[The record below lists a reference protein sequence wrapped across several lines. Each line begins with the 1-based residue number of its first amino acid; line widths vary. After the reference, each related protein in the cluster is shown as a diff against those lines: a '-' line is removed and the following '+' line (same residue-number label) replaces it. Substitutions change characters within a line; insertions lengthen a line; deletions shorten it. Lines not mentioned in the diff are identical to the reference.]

1 MGLKVRQS
9 FIVSIFLVLLFFS
22 SACYIFG
29 IASENTYNS
38 IFFLLLIIA
47 FAIFSVLSYMLT
59 KLPLFIKNVMLSL
72 LIVVCFIIVLDFIE
86 STFKFNANSSIYF
99 IYMIITLLFGTING
113 IISVI
118 YGAILFLTKATLYS
132 KPLERYIFYSAVSL
146 FSVIVVGLIVAYEKK
161 LIERLKN
168 KISTLQQAPL
178 EFNLTNNIK
187 ESQVAYSEII
197 SDEGLKKEK
206 TRLTRLLN
214 ERLFDIVETIR
225 STIHPFTVILYLKD
239 SNAQYRGR
247 EILSSS
253 EWISMDKPLTQED
266 PYIGWILKNKKSM
279 ILNEIQGEI
288 KGLPYYVRN
297 EGIKSFLAVPT
308 IRENDVIGIICVD
321 SLEVQAFTDEH
332 AKLLTVISNQIIDL
346 LDNIELQYKLRYDM
360 YEKGAMYSFVRTLSH
375 SIDTIDIAKTSL
387 NEILRITNAKSGF
400 FAIKDEHN
408 KFRIVYTQN
417 IDKELTDERIFIDT
431 EPILDGIAENRTP
444 SITQITVPQLKTL
457 HPFLYSLYTPDKSI
471 KYAIIIPLL
480 GKTEELGIIIL
491 YMENTIN
498 ERISIILETLINQI
512 SISLYNSILFDK
524 LNKLAITDGLTSLH
538 NHRHFQEYLE
548 VEVKEAIRYNKA
560 LSLLMIDIDHFKLLN
575 DKYGHP
581 QGDRV
586 LKKLSDIIMQT
597 IRDVDYAA
605 RYGGEEF
612 CVVLPNTDSKGAY
625 KITERLRRN
634 IESLVLK
641 TDAGENIK
649 FTISTGISSIPED
662 AKNKEE
668 ILLHSDKALYYSK
681 ENGRNKTTIYGNIKF
696 APNKQNDL
704 NKQ

>member
-1 MGLKVRQS
+1 MSLKTNHLI
-9 FIVSIFLVLLFFS
+9 IVSVFFILLLFS
-22 SACYIFG
+22 SACYILG
-29 IASENTYNS
+29 IDSANSYNS
-38 IFFLLLIIA
+38 IFFISFISM
-47 FAIFSVLSYMLT
+47 FAVFSIFSYILT
-59 KLPLFIKNVMLSL
+59 KLPISIKNIMLSL
-72 LIVVCFIIVLDFIE
+72 LIVVCFIIILDFIE
-86 STFKFNANSSIYF
+86 NAFGFNANSSIYF
-99 IYMIITLLFGTING
+99 IYMLITLLFGMLNG
-113 IISVI
+113 ILAVL
-118 YGAILFLTKATLYS
+118 YGAILFLTKAIIFS
-132 KPLERYIFYSAVSL
+132 KPLERYIFYSVVSL
-146 FSVIVVGLIVAYEKK
+146 FSVVVVGLLVSYERK

-178 EFNLTNNIK
+178 EFNLASDVK
-187 ESQVAYSEII
+187 ESQIKYSEII

-225 STIHPFTVILYLKD
+225 STLHPFTVILYLRD
-239 SNAQYRGR
+239 SNMQYRGR

-253 EWISMDKPLTQED
+253 EWINMDKSLTHED

-279 ILNEIQGEI
+279 VLNEIQGDI

-297 EGIKSFLAVPT
+297 EGIKSFLGVPA
-308 IRENDVIGIICVD
+308 IRENEVIGIICVD
-321 SLEVQAFTDEH
+321 SLEIQAFTDEH

-346 LDNIELQYKLRYDM
+346 LDNIEFQYKLRYDM
-360 YEKGAMYSFVRTLSH
+360 YEKGAMYSFVKTLSH
-375 SIDTIDIAKTSL
+375 SIDPTDIAKTSL
-387 NEILRITNAKSGF
+387 NEIIRITNAKSGF
-400 FAIKDEHN
+400 FSVKDEHT
-408 KFRIVYTQN
+408 KFRIIYN
-417 IDKELTDERIFIDT
+417 LNLDKELIGEKFFIDI
-431 EPILDGIAENRTP
+431 EPILDGIAEDRCTV
-444 SITQITVPQLKTL
+444 ITQITASQVKTL
-457 HPFLYSLYTPDKSI
+457 YPSLYNLYTHDKSI
-471 KYAIIIPLL
+471 KYTVIIPLI
-480 GKTEELGIIIL
+480 GKTEELGVIVL

-538 NHRHFQEYLE
+538 NHRHFQEYLD
-548 VEVKEAIRYNKA
+548 VEVKEAIRYNKT

-586 LKKLSDIIMQT
+586 LKKLSTIIMQT

-625 KITERLRRN
+625 RIAERLRKS
-634 IESLVLK
+634 IESVTLK
-641 TDAGENIK
+641 SDNGENIK
-649 FTISTGISSIPED
+649 FTISIGISSIPEN

-668 ILLHSDKALYYSK
+668 ILQHSDKALYYSK
-681 ENGRNKTTIYGNIKF
+681 ENGRNKTTIYDNLKF
-696 APNKQNDL
+696 ESNKQISL
-704 NKQ
+704 SY